1 MNSNPT
7 LSRSEFITA
16 RASTAERITA
26 EKLQLTLGLANQS
39 QLVRNLIEEKAAE
52 LGVN

>member
-16 RASTAERITA
+16 RASTAERMTA
-26 EKLQLTLGLANQS
+26 EKLQLTLGLTNQS
-39 QLVRNLIEEKAAE
+39 QLVRSLIQEKAQE
-52 LGVN
+52 LGVA